1 VAQKRKSAFQISYV
15 TITYRSVLLAIC
27 LLLVLGALFMF
38 FAFPD
43 FSNRLIASG
52 QLGLGKVLAKVGLGG
67 SSTGL
72 ESGQQQAHFT
82 NIDGT
87 VRVKKA
93 NSSTW
98 VQADYS
104 LALERNDV
112 VQTSPEGIAKV
123 AFTDGTNYTVKPD
136 SLIVI
141 QENSLN
147 EAKQTQVAV
156 NVTTGTVDLATSTI
170 GPGSKSQVSVAGATA
185 SIASDTQAEVMN
197 DPRHDDHE
205 ILATKGSIVVDRGGQ
220 SVPLA
225 ANEKVAFKDPD
236 SPMVKSKEIGPPVL
250 IDPANLQ
257 QVILGNGEKTAM
269 FSWSEVPNVR
279 AYHVRISKTAFFNAN
294 SVIFDRKIAAPATQ
308 VPVQLTEGTY
318 YWVVQSV
325 GENDKES
332 VESEKPRFTVGRK
345 SGDSTTIA
353 LEVNEFVQHGHRIEV
368 RGRTEPGAMVMINRQ
383 QALVKE
389 EGTFLHFTD
398 QLPTGENMI
407 TITAQNSKGGSK
419 TISRSVTIAQ

>member
-15 TITYRSVLLAIC
+15 TITYRSVFLGIC
-27 LLLVLGALFMF
+27 LVLALAALVMF

-52 QLGLGKVLAKVGLGG
+52 ELGLGKVLAKVGLGG
-67 SSTGL
+67 GSSGP
-72 ESGQQQAHFT
+72 EAGPQQAHFT

-112 VQTSPEGIAKV
+112 VQTSPEGLAKV
-123 AFTDGTNYTVKPD
+123 NFTDGTNYTVKPD

-147 EAKQTQVAV
+147 DAKQTQVAV
-156 NVTTGTVDLATSTI
+156 QVTTGTVDLATSNIT
-170 GPGSKSQVSVAGATA
+170 PGSKSQVSVAGATA
-185 SIASDTQAEVMN
+185 SIASDTSAQVMN
-197 DPRHDDHE
+197 DPRHDEHE
-205 ILATKGSIVVDRGGQ
+205 ILAKKGSVVVDRGGE
-220 SVPLA
+220 SVKLA
-225 ANEKVAFKDPD
+225 EYEKVSFKDE
-236 SPMVKSKEIGPPVL
+236 SKEMVKSKEIGPPVL

-257 QVILGNGEKTAM
+257 QLVLGLGEKMAV
-269 FSWSEVPNVR
+269 FSWSEVPSVK
-279 AYHVRISKTAFFNAN
+279 AYHVRISKTAFFSA
-294 SVIFDRKIAAPATQ
+294 SSMVFDKKVTATQ
-308 VPVQLTEGTY
+308 VAVPITEGTY

-325 GENDKES
+325 GESDKES
-332 VESEKPRFTVGRK
+332 VESEKPRFTVTRK
-345 SGDSTTIA
+345 TGDNPTIA
-353 LEVNEFVQHGHRIEV
+353 LEVSDFVQHGHRIEV
-368 RGRTEPGAMVMINRQ
+368 RGRTEPGAMVIVNRQ
-383 QALVKE
+383 PAVVKE
-389 EGTFLHFTD
+389 DGTFFHFTD
-398 QLPTGENMI
+398 PLPTGENMI

-419 TISRSVTIAQ
+419 TIPRSVTITQ

>member
-15 TITYRSVLLAIC
+15 TITYRSVLLGIC
-27 LLLVLGALFMF
+27 LVLALAALVMF

-52 QLGLGKVLAKVGLGG
+52 ELGLGKVLAKVGLSG
-67 SSTGL
+67 STAGP
-72 ESGQQQAHFT
+72 EPGPQQAHFT

-112 VQTSPEGIAKV
+112 VQTSPEGLAKV
-123 AFTDGTNYTVKPD
+123 VFTDGTNYTVKPD

-147 EAKQTQVAV
+147 DAKQTQVAV
-156 NVTTGTVDLATSTI
+156 QVTTGTVDLATSNMT
-170 GPGSKSQVSVAGATA
+170 PGSKSQVSVAGATA
-185 SIASDTQAEVMN
+185 NIASETSAEVMN

-205 ILATKGSIVVDRGGQ
+205 ILAKKGSIVVDRGGQ
-220 SVPLA
+220 TVPLA
-225 ANEKVAFKDPD
+225 SNEKVSFKDPE

-257 QVILGNGEKTAM
+257 QVVLATGEKTAM

-279 AYHVRISKTAFFNAN
+279 AYHVRISKTAFFSA
-294 SVIFDRKIAAPATQ
+294 SSMVFDRKVAAPATQ
-308 VPVQLTEGTY
+308 VPVQLSEGTY
-318 YWVVQSV
+318 YWEVQSI

-332 VESEKPRFTVGRK
+332 AESEKPRFTVAYK
-345 SGDSTTIA
+345 TGDSPTVA
-353 LEVNEFVQHGHRIEV
+353 LEVGDFIQHGHRIEV

-383 QALVKE
+383 MAVVKE
-389 EGTFLHFTD
+389 DGTFFHFTD
-398 QLPTGENMI
+398 PLPTGENMI
-407 TITAQNSKGGSK
+407 TITAQNSKGGSR
-419 TISRSVTIAQ
+419 TIPRSVTITQ